1 MIFDDDDIVALVI
14 DNEHVHFECASPGEL
29 EDISLKEIIGSH
41 DLEEL
46 AEAGK
51 SCFCDRCGKRIIA

>member
-1 MIFDDDDIVALVI
+1 VI
-14 DNEHVHFECASPGEL
+14 DAEHVHVECASPGEL
-29 EDISLKEIIGSH
+29 EDISLKEILSSH

-46 AEAGK
+46 AVVGK